1 MRFSA
6 TYKTDL
12 TYHFVSYVAAFTIS
26 ISRSIS
32 QCESHGDAAL
42 VPTSSSSSTAV
53 TVSGTSQSSLSAT
66 ISSSAKDV
74 TDVGSGSGS
83 GAIALPPLAT
93 SPITVITTTANQAT
107 SASSAGPHMLQFKER
122 TMSITSVTEEDDEPV
137 SLLSERC
144 RYISVS
150 EEDENAIAEMVTDT
164 MVTSTTT
171 ATTTTSTLSMSLTSS
186 ASGAA
191 AVPATNLQTTVI
203 TEQPTASKLELD
215 LMLASADINPI
226 VTDTSYTTTTTQ
238 EVHEPHELLMT
249 NTLTTSISKS
259 SSVMPEEEEVG
270 GSSSSIGEGVINVTP
285 QILVAPALTQ
295 SQQSNATA
303 AIFIPP
309 TSTEMID
316 KSSPSIPTSIGT
328 TTSEDSDEYRSLEPK
343 DDADFPISE

>member
-1 MRFSA
+1 M
-6 TYKTDL
+6 
-12 TYHFVSYVAAFTIS
+12 
-26 ISRSIS
+26 
-32 QCESHGDAAL
+32 
-42 VPTSSSSSTAV
+42 
-53 TVSGTSQSSLSAT
+53 
-66 ISSSAKDV
+66 
-74 TDVGSGSGS
+74 TDVGSGS

-226 VTDTSYTTTTTQ
+226 VTDTSYTTTTQ

-259 SSVMPEEEEVG
+259 SSVMPEEEEEV
-270 GSSSSIGEGVINVTP
+270 GSSSSIGEGVVNVTP
-285 QILVAPALTQ
+285 QILVAPSLTQ